1 MIGASWR
8 QHKGQVCRGVSW
20 SSYPL
25 HVLQLVGACL
35 GGVGLAAILNVL
47 CANHRHFS
55 GGMPDLLLWRSRPI
69 AGTDGGGSDG
79 AGTGAAGTLQEAG
92 SSSTVA
98 DPTASTPFAGAAT
111 AASALGGGDEAG
123 GGRLYKQQ
131 VVSPEEQVDIVL
143 DTKRFV
149 FEAKFVEVKGP
160 RDRLSDK
167 QRVWIA
173 ALLAGGVDV
182 EVCRVVE
189 TRAQLLRRGATT
201 GAR

>member
-1 MIGASWR
+1 M
-8 QHKGQVCRGVSW
+8 
-20 SSYPL
+20 
-25 HVLQLVGACL
+25 
-35 GGVGLAAILNVL
+35 
-47 CANHRHFS
+47 
-55 GGMPDLLLWRSRPI
+55 
-69 AGTDGGGSDG
+69 
-79 AGTGAAGTLQEAG
+79 
-92 SSSTVA
+92 
-98 DPTASTPFAGAAT
+98 
-111 AASALGGGDEAG
+111 
-123 GGRLYKQQ
+123 YKQQ
-131 VVSPEEQVDIVL
+131 VVTPEEQVDIVL

-149 FEAKFVEVKGP
+149 LEAKFVEVKGP